1 MKYIINAAG
10 IVFFHQNKPIKID
23 KSSPQYLR
31 VVKVFD
37 LPESEQEQ
45 AVIEIL
51 DQAAGNF
58 ERDGFKITP
67 DEVIYNGESMPR
79 ALADKIRAIAQEG
92 LPVSIFAKFW
102 DNLQLNPS
110 ANSVRELYDFL
121 AYKELPITEDGYFLA
136 YKGLTKD
143 GWSISGNKE
152 TKVLKGKVDNA
163 GRIFN
168 GLNEEI
174 EVRRWDVDDNRQ
186 NHCSYG
192 LHVGSLDYA
201 QGFAQGQVVVVKVN
215 PKDVVSVP
223 EDCDCQKCRVSA
235 YKVIDIFSKEI
246 ECPVCDEDGEEILDE
261 EEIEY
266 NEFEK
271 RIDNYLIKKS
281 GGDPDLVSVR
291 AIQNSF
297 SPEYPSKVRVL
308 DALNTLGYTWIK
320 DEDGNEQVLI

>member
-1 MKYIINAAG
+1 M
-10 IVFFHQNKPIKID
+10 
-23 KSSPQYLR
+23 
-31 VVKVFD
+31 
-37 LPESEQEQ
+37 
-45 AVIEIL
+45 
-51 DQAAGNF
+51 
-58 ERDGFKITP
+58 
-67 DEVIYNGESMPR
+67 
-79 ALADKIRAIAQEG
+79 
-92 LPVSIFAKFW
+92 
-102 DNLQLNPS
+102 
-110 ANSVRELYDFL
+110 
-121 AYKELPITEDGYFLA
+121 
-136 YKGLTKD
+136 TKD

-186 NHCSYG
+186 NGCSYG

-223 EDCDCQKCRVSA
+223 EDCGCQKCRVCA
-235 YKVIDIFSKEI
+235 YKVVDVFSKEI
-246 ECPVCDEDGEEILDE
+246 ECPVCDECGDEILNDDQ
-261 EEIEY
+261 IEY
-266 NEFEK
+266 TEFET
-271 RIDNYLIKKS
+271 RIDNYIRKKYEQEY
-281 GGDPDLVSVR
+281 DLVSVR

-320 DEDGNEQVLI
+320 DEDGNEQVLV

>member
-1 MKYIINAAG
+1 MKYIINTTG

-23 KSSPQYLR
+23 KSSTQYLR
-31 VVKVFD
+31 VVKAFD
-37 LPESEQEQ
+37 LSESEQEQ
-45 AVIEIL
+45 AILEIL
-51 DQAAGNF
+51 DQTAGNF
-58 ERDGFKITP
+58 ERDGFKISP
-67 DEVIYNGESMPR
+67 DQVIYNNEVMPQ

-92 LPVSIFAKFW
+92 LPISLFAKFW

-121 AYKELPITEDGYFLA
+121 AYKELPITEDGCFLA

-223 EDCDCQKCRVSA
+223 DDCDCQKCRVCA
-235 YKVIDIFSKEI
+235 YKVVDVFSKEI
-246 ECPVCDEDGEEILDE
+246 ECPICDEDGEEILNDE
-261 EEIEY
+261 KIEY
-266 NEFEK
+266 SEFEK
-271 RIDNYLIKKS
+271 RINNYIRKKS
-281 GGDPDLVSVR
+281 MNGQELVSVR
-291 AIQNSF
+291 SIQNSF
-297 SPEYPSKVRVL
+297 SPDYPSKVRVL
-308 DALNTLGYTWIK
+308 DALNALGYIWIK
-320 DEDGNEQVLI
+320 DEDGNEQVLV

>member
-1 MKYIINAAG
+1 
-10 IVFFHQNKPIKID
+10 
-23 KSSPQYLR
+23 
-31 VVKVFD
+31 
-37 LPESEQEQ
+37 
-45 AVIEIL
+45 
-51 DQAAGNF
+51 
-58 ERDGFKITP
+58 
-67 DEVIYNGESMPR
+67 MPR

-186 NHCSYG
+186 NGCSYG

-223 EDCDCQKCRVSA
+223 EDCGCQKCRVCA
-235 YKVIDIFSKEI
+235 YKVVDVFSKEI
-246 ECPVCDEDGEEILDE
+246 ECPVCDECGDEILNDDQ
-261 EEIEY
+261 IEY
-266 NEFEK
+266 TEFET
-271 RIDNYLIKKS
+271 RIDNYIHKKYEQEY
-281 GGDPDLVSVR
+281 DLVSVR